1 MVVVMANVKKVTK
14 KEVFGEMIKIF
25 EEMERMD
32 LVEFA
37 QHEIELIE
45 KKASSKGST
54 ATQKENVDIMET
66 IRQELKRIG
75 RGVTISELQK
85 ESEAL
90 EQYSNQKLSALLK
103 KLVDGEEVTKITD
116 KKKSYFSI

>member
-1 MVVVMANVKKVTK
+1 MADIKKVTK

-54 ATQKENVDIMET
+54 ATQKENLDIMET
-66 IRQELKRIG
+66 IKQELKKMG

-85 ESEAL
+85 KSEPL

-103 KLVDGEEVTKITD
+103 KLVDAGEVTKITD